1 MTPSA
6 VPEKINKSLNPLRS
20 DKSTHC
26 HFVQFPKQMRSYASS
41 HFRFT
46 NFIFSR
52 EQCDTFS
59 LTQSPQNM
67 ERSTVFL
74 EQESTS
80 PTK

>member
-41 HFRFT
+41 HFRFI
-46 NFIFSR
+46 NFIFSENNVIPSVLHKVHKTWR
-52 EQCDTFS
+52 DLQF
-59 LTQSPQNM
+59 
-67 ERSTVFL
+67 F
-74 EQESTS
+74 
-80 PTK
+80 